1 MPQAWA
7 MQLGDSVTPS
17 STKRANLEGNLNAC
31 ALKLTDDDITQ
42 IAALDHGHRL
52 TNPQNVAPEWD

>member
-1 MPQAWA
+1 